1 MTSQS
6 DEGKQAFDIAI
17 IGGGIAGITLAI
29 ALINRSINVKIYEQ
43 AHAFGEIGAGVAFS
57 PNATQAMEI
66 CSDGIYQGF
75 EKVAT
80 KNQWA
85 SKKGVWFDF
94 VDGYHH
100 DESMGNQ
107 EKFLF
112 QLSNELG
119 QNAVHRAHFLDEMV
133 KLVPEGV
140 SHFRKHLDVV
150 TEEES
155 GKLRMKF
162 HDGSEALAD
171 AVIGCD
177 GIKSRVRQL
186 ILGEDDPASQ
196 PQYTHKYAY
205 RGLIP
210 VKKATEVLGEENA
223 VNAKLHMGPNKHILT
238 FPVNKGE
245 TVNVVA
251 FCTNSDP
258 WSDIRHLTMPSKKST
273 AIKEF
278 EGWGR
283 NCVEIMNL
291 LEDNLDC
298 WAIFDLADHPL
309 RTYYKGRIV
318 LSGDAAHATTPHHG
332 AGAGFCIE
340 DSAVMAE
347 LLAHAATRV
356 KSGKVS
362 KNQALEATFAAFET
376 ARKERT
382 QWLVQSSRMNG
393 DLYEWRAEGYGS
405 DIEKIEKELRE
416 SNEIVW
422 NVDVR
427 KMAKEAVDD
436 LEKRIA

>member
-1 MTSQS
+1 MIPSEDKS
-6 DEGKQAFDIAI
+6 PFDLAI
-17 IGGGIAGITLAI
+17 IGGGIAGLTLAI
-29 ALINRSINVKIYEQ
+29 GLLNRGIQVSIYEQ

-66 CSDGIYQGF
+66 CSHGIYQGF

-80 KNQWA
+80 RNQWESA
-85 SKKGVWFDF
+85 SKKWFDF
-94 VDGYHH
+94 VDGYNH

-107 EKFLF
+107 EKYLF
-112 QLSNELG
+112 ELSNELG

-133 KLVPEGV
+133 KLIPEGV
-140 SHFRKHLDVV
+140 SHFKKHLDIV
-150 TEEES
+150 TEDED

-162 HDGSEALAD
+162 HDGSEAVAD

-186 ILGEDDPASQ
+186 ILGEDDPASY

-210 VKKATEVLGEENA
+210 VKKAIEALGEDNA
-223 VNAKLHMGPNKHILT
+223 VNSKLHMGPDKHILT

-245 TVNVVA
+245 TMNVVA
-251 FCTNSDP
+251 FCTNSDDWP
-258 WSDIRHLTMPSKKST
+258 DYNHLTRPSKKST

-283 NCVEIMNL
+283 NCQTIMNL
-291 LEDNLDC
+291 LDEDLDC
-298 WAIFDLADHPL
+298 WAIFDLGDHPL
-309 RTYYKGRIV
+309 KTYYKGRIV
-318 LSGDAAHATTPHHG
+318 VSGDAAHATTPHHG

-347 LLAHAATRV
+347 LLAAAAARL
-356 KSGKVS
+356 KSGS
-362 KNQALEATFAAFET
+362 KMSKKELLEATFASFEA

-382 QWLVQSSRMNG
+382 QWLVQSSRLNG
-393 DLYEWRAEGYGS
+393 DLYEWRADGYGK
-405 DIEKIEKELRE
+405 DLQKIHKELKE
-416 SNEIVW
+416 SNEKIW
-422 NVDVR
+422 KVDVR
-427 KMAKEAVDD
+427 AMGREAINI
-436 LEKRIA
+436 LEKRIS